1 MVAMATPTMKV
12 LGSISIST
20 SAVFGDDDSGALE
33 GASGHAR
40 PRRVRYSAPHPV
52 RISVL
57 SAISHFGRPASSAPA
72 RPSPTTDSTGARQ
85 LTHSA
90 ATASTQPPIAT
101 PVATPPPARR
111 PADS

>member
-57 SAISHFGRPASSAPA
+57 SAISHFGRPASSDPA
-72 RPSPTTDSTGARQ
+72 SPSPTTDSTGARQ
-85 LTHSA
+85 LR
-90 ATASTQPPIAT
+90 IAQT
-101 PVATPPPARR
+101 TRARR
-111 PADS
+111 RPLL